1 MISFICRIYR
11 ENKQKPNPYRYR
23 EHIGGCQRRGR
34 GKLCLWRV
42 CKIGEG
48 GQNVQT
54 LIYKV
59 NKSWECNVYH
69 ASYGQ
74 WYCILCL
81 LGVKRVDFKS
91 SHNKGKKFATMCD
104 DGC

>member
-1 MISFICRIYR
+1 MCKIKIIIGEKKFIDKEIILVVAR
-11 ENKQKPNPYRYR
+11 E
-23 EHIGGCQRRGR
+23 GGG
-34 GKLCLWRV
+34 GLCLWRV
-42 CKIGEG
+42 CKISEG
-48 GQNVQT
+48 GQNVLT

-69 ASYGQ
+69 VSYGQ